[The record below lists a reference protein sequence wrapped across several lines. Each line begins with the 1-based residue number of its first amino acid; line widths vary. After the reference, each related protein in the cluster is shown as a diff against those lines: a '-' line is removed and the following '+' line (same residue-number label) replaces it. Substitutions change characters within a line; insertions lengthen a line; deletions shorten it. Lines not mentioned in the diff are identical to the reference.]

1 MKTCDVCCEKINKT
15 QHKIV
20 ECFSC
25 NYEACR
31 ACIQKY
37 ILSIYDDPHCMNCK
51 IPWKREFID
60 SFCTKNF
67 RRVEY
72 KNHRENV
79 LLEREKL
86 LIPETQP
93 EVERIKKARN
103 LVRIIRRQR
112 EHILELQNMGQ
123 HTDMER
129 LYLEIENT
137 YAQLENVRNTPI
149 VNQRRF
155 IRKCPNEDCKGF
167 LDMEWYC
174 GICEIKYCKDCN
186 EIQTPTHTCDPQ
198 TVETIKLLNEDSKSC
213 PTCGIVI
220 QKSSGCA
227 QMWCTQCHT
236 AFNWNTGEIDHGRVH
251 NPHYIE
257 FKKRKIQSRE
267 HGDIPCGGIP
277 SFKELREMYSP
288 NDILQFANII
298 YDLERELLFLNM
310 HPNNNTDARIG
321 YILGDIEEDD
331 FKMYIQRRE
340 KLMDKLHDVSDIFET
355 LLHTG
360 GDLLRQYVIEPWRH
374 DTIVEIMK
382 RLIDYGNERFEN
394 IRQRYVC
401 NLPKNINVE
410 LE

>member
-1 MKTCDVCCEKINKT
+1 MDV
-15 QHKIV
+15 
-20 ECFSC
+20 F
-25 NYEACR
+25 
-31 ACIQKY
+31 
-37 ILSIYDDPHCMNCK
+37 
-51 IPWKREFID
+51 
-60 SFCTKNF
+60 
-67 RRVEY
+67 
-72 KNHRENV
+72 
-79 LLEREKL
+79 
-86 LIPETQP
+86 
-93 EVERIKKARN
+93 
-103 LVRIIRRQR
+103 
-112 EHILELQNMGQ
+112 
-123 HTDMER
+123 
-129 LYLEIENT
+129 
-137 YAQLENVRNTPI
+137 
-149 VNQRRF
+149 
-155 IRKCPNEDCKGF
+155 
-167 LDMEWYC
+167 
-174 GICEIKYCKDCN
+174 
-186 EIQTPTHTCDPQ
+186 
-198 TVETIKLLNEDSKSC
+198 
-213 PTCGIVI
+213 
-220 QKSSGCA
+220 
-227 QMWCTQCHT
+227 
-236 AFNWNTGEIDHGRVH
+236 H

-257 FKKRKIQSRE
+257 FKKMKIQSRE

-310 HPNNNTDARIG
+310 RPINNTDARIG